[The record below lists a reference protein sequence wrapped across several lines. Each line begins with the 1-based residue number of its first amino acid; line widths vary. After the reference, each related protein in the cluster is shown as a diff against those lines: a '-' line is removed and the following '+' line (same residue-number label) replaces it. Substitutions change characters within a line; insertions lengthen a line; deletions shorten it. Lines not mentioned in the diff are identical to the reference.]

1 MIDKDKLASLKNFQ
15 AYLEDVECVPEDC
28 YMGGGCAVCRAYA
41 HIEKALELLETI
53 NKQEGED

>member
-1 MIDKDKLASLKNFQ
+1 MISQDLIDHARDLEE
-15 AYLEDVECVPEDC
+15 YLEDVECVPEDC

-41 HIEKALELLETI
+41 HIEKALELLEEI